1 MNPKQHII
9 KMLIQAGPV
18 VSGETLSAALGISR
32 VAVWK
37 HIQGLVH
44 SGVPIVAS
52 SKGYRLE
59 DDPDSL
65 QPWTFGARQ
74 ARIHYQPETS
84 STMDDAA
91 ALARKGCPD
100 FTVVVALR
108 QTHGRGRMQRGWL
121 SADGGL
127 YFTVVV
133 RPDIPMLLAGLINL
147 AAAIDMAAVLRAD
160 YQIDA
165 GLKWPNDILVNNH
178 KICGILSQMEAE
190 GERVAHINIGI
201 GLNVNNQPESE
212 ASIAVSMNGLLERAI
227 PRRDILE
234 AFLDRFERR
243 VAAFDPQAVI
253 EQWKA
258 LNVTIGRQVRIFT
271 INSMVEGKAE
281 DVDAHGGL
289 VVRLPGGSHT
299 TVMVGDCFHR

>member
-9 KMLIQAGPV
+9 KMLTQAGPV

-74 ARIHYQPETS
+74 ERIHYQPETS

-108 QTHGRGRMQRGWL
+108 QTHGRGRMQRSWL

-127 YFTVVV
+127 YFTVVI

-147 AAAIDMAAVLRAD
+147 AAAIDMATVLRSD

-212 ASIAVSMNGLLERAI
+212 APIAVSMNGLLERAI

-289 VVRLPGGSHT
+289 VVRLPGGSQT